1 MRKRY
6 IASLAIA
13 CYAAAGLHPQ
23 VVVSWQIVSLVA
35 LSAAILIG
43 AHAVDQY
50 VEALDGVSAGAVTV
64 DTEGDR
70 E

>member
-1 MRKRY
+1 MPRRY
-6 IASLAIA
+6 IAAFAISL
-13 CYAAAGLHPQ
+13 YAAAGLHPQ

-35 LSAAILIG
+35 LGAAVLIG

-50 VEALDGVSAGAVTV
+50 VEALDGVSAGAVRV
-64 DTEGDR
+64 DTEADG